1 MRRLVGLIASSA
13 GPPSTTTP
21 SLGSNPPRL
30 FSTGAA
36 QNKTMA
42 ASGSNPLLR
51 LSPDTR
57 LSPRCYNG
65 STSSLSSS
73 WTSRSPFGLSRQ
85 PSVCSG
91 QPLTVSF
98 SKLLK
103 IEFHHFNISVL
114 SWPSKFIHFSRIEP
128 IFTYDDFSSSFK
140 AKLLFKP
147 SWQPKS
153 AQNTPKKTFHQH
165 DFASCSTYAQTQS
178 QLHWHGLP
186 HHGHHHRV
194 PTTFQGTSTPGPTH
208 PTHFGTPTIKGF
220 I

>member
-98 SKLLK
+98 WNTNDVEKWW
-103 IEFHHFNISVL
+103 IFTFHF
-114 SWPSKFIHFSRIEP
+114 HFSLVIMAVKVHPLQPNWANIYLRRLLLVIQGKTLVQTIMTAKVRPEYP
-128 IFTYDDFSSSFK
+128 QEDLSSAWLRLMHLQPCSNSVQTP
-140 AKLLFKP
+140 LTWDTTPWSPPP
-147 SWQPKS
+147 S
-153 AQNTPKKTFHQH
+153 
-165 DFASCSTYAQTQS
+165 
-178 QLHWHGLP
+178 P
-186 HHGHHHRV
+186 HHL
-194 PTTFQGTSTPGPTH
+194 SESLH
-208 PTHFGTPTIKGF
+208 PPLHPPNSF
-220 I
+220 